1 MIDFFLGIFSEMF
14 QMNMRDHHDMPFAMP
29 LMMACLVGGL
39 VGFIIVKFVVKE
51 QQDDLAEQG
60 QNKSIH

>member
-1 MIDFFLGIFSEMF
+1 MIDFFLGIFSTMF

-39 VGFIIVKFVVKE
+39 VGFIIVKYVIKE
-51 QQDDLAEQG
+51 QKEDAEQAEIG
-60 QNKSIH
+60 TTH